1 MAKVKVEI
9 DSDGV
14 AQLLKSESIKE
25 VVEAKAN
32 EVCRR
37 AGSDGLEYKTD
48 TIIGP
53 HRAVARVYPG
63 SIHAHYSN
71 LKHNTLLKALT

>member
-1 MAKVKVEI
+1 MAKIKVEI

-14 AQLLKSESIKE
+14 AQLLRSESIKE
-25 VVEAKAN
+25 VVETKAN
-32 EVCRR
+32 EVCKR
-37 AGSDGLEYKTD
+37 ASSDGLEYKTD